1 MNFETVVEDVKGG
14 FELVSSRAQGAAEAS
29 FETLKKANGIVVGGV
44 QGLVKTHTEAGK
56 ALYDA
61 GVASFGKAKTD
72 GLMAVVTNPI
82 VYLPAGKDT
91 IVEAIE
97 DTVDTFAKTGEKLVK
112 VIVAGY
118 ETIAAE
124 ITGEKLVKKAA
135 KKTKKAVKAA

>member
-29 FETLKKANGIVVGGV
+29 YETFKKANGVVFGGV

-56 ALYDA
+56 ALFDA
-61 GVASFGKAKTD
+61 GKTSFGKAKTD

-91 IVEAIE
+91 IVDAFA
-97 DTVDTFAKTGEKLVK
+97 DTVETFTKTGEKLVK

-135 KKTKKAVKAA
+135 KSKKSVKAA

>member
-1 MNFETVVEDVKGG
+1 MNFETVVEDVKDG

-29 FETLKKANGIVVGGV
+29 FETLKKANVVVVGGV

-56 ALYDA
+56 ALLDA
-61 GVASFGKAKTD
+61 GLSSFEKAKTD

-91 IVEAIE
+91 IVDAFT

-112 VIVAGY
+112 VIVNGY
-118 ETIAAE
+118 EVIVAE
-124 ITGEKLVKKAA
+124 ITGEKLVKKAVKKA
-135 KKTKKAVKAA
+135 KKSVKAA